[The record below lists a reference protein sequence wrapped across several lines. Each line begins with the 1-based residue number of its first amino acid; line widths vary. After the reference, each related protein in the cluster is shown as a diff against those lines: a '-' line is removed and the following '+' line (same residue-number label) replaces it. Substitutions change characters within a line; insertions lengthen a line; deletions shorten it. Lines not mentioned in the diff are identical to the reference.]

1 MVSITAPT
9 RLDITLSWPCR
20 TDGKVIYASGSPYQ
34 CVTHGGTT
42 YEPGQGNNMYVFPG
56 IGLGAIL
63 AKTRH
68 VSDAMIEQAAVAL
81 AASLDDEERAVGL
94 VYPRLT
100 RIRALS
106 ASIALAVA
114 RQAQKEVRGCGV
126 WRVVVQ
132 GCRD

>member
-1 MVSITAPT
+1 M
-9 RLDITLSWPCR
+9 
-20 TDGKVIYASGSPYQ
+20 
-34 CVTHGGTT
+34 THGGTT

-81 AASLDDEERAVGL
+81 AASLDDEERAAGL